1 MLGRQIAP
9 LQCLIKKEVNTMEL
23 ELEKVTSGPS
33 LAKEATGSGSGK
45 GDWTSKC
52 SG

>member
-1 MLGRQIAP
+1 
-9 LQCLIKKEVNTMEL
+9 MEL

-33 LAKEATGSGSGK
+33 LAKEGTVGGSGK